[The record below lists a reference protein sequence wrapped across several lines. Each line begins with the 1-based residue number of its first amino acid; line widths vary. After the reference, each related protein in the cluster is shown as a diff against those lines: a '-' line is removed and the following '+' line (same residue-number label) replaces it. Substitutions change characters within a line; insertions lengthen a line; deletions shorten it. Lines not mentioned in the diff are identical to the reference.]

1 MACTRYATSITSA
14 CRDAQPGVA
23 KIYIANFSDV
33 TGYAVDTAGTS
44 ITGITMVTGATAKF
58 YPVALNKQV
67 GSLIDTPTINLQ
79 NGVAVSKPKVAFKV
93 QGLSTDTIA
102 MYKSLLQADVIVVV
116 KTINGDL
123 FGVGFANG
131 LSMSTGT
138 LGTEAAVDGAIGLS
152 AELDGI
158 ESAPFYKFG
167 DTLAAA
173 FGASYVFGG
182 VL

>member
-1 MACTRYATSITSA
+1 MACTRYSTSITTA
-14 CRDAQPGVA
+14 CRNAQPGIA
-23 KIYIANFSDV
+23 KIYLANYVDLLSY
-33 TGYAVDTAGTS
+33 TVDTAGTS
-44 ITGITMVTGATAKF
+44 ITGFTMSGSTYF

-67 GSLIDTPTINLQ
+67 GSLVDTPTINVA

-102 MYKSLLQADVIVVV
+102 MYKSLLQADVVAVV
-116 KTINGDL
+116 KTINGDY

-138 LGTEAAVDGAIGLS
+138 LGSEAAVDGFIGFT

-158 ESAPFYKFG
+158 ESSPFYKLTA
-167 DTLAAA
+167 DAITDLTT
-173 FGASYVFGG
+173 YVSGG